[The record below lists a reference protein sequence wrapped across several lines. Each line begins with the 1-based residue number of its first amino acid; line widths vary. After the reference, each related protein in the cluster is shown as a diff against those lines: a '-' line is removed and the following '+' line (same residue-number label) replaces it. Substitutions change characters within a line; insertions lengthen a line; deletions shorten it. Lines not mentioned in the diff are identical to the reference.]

1 MDTVK
6 TRKQGNA
13 VMVTLASKFEVPAGK
28 TYYIFQ
34 EADGTILLIPK
45 VEDYFAQAK
54 ANEFIDPEDELAS
67 NFKVESRQLDEYYQA
82 MNDHLY

>member
-13 VMVTLASKFEVPAGK
+13 VMITLASKFDVPVGK
-28 TYYIFQ
+28 TYYISQ
-34 EADGTILLIPK
+34 EADGTISLTPK

-54 ANEFIDPEDELAS
+54 ANEFVDSEDEGV
-67 NFKVESRQLDEYYQA
+67 NDFFVESEQLDA
-82 MNDHLY
+82 

>member
-13 VMVTLASKFEVPAGK
+13 VMITLASKFDVPAGK
-28 TYYIFQ
+28 TYYISQ
-34 EADGTILLIPK
+34 ETDGTIILIPK

-54 ANEFIDPEDELAS
+54 ANEFVDSEDEGVNAFFVKS
-67 NFKVESRQLDEYYQA
+67 EQLD
-82 MNDHLY
+82 D